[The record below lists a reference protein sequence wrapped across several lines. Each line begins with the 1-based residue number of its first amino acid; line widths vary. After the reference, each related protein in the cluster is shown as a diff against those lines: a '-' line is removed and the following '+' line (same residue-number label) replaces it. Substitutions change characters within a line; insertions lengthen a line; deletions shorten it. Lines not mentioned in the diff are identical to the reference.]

1 MQSTLHPLKSE
12 SHGKRPGCAIFVAS
26 ALLGTVAIG
35 AGGKRANS
43 VFEIAFSEEGITTL
57 KRKDD
62 AHDTNYIASGRALG
76 ADVEVR
82 YRANPQQPWG
92 TLQGKFRA
100 GDEPDGTIRL
110 VAGDPDQLRVTQE
123 FVLADDH
130 LDWTITLANQAD
142 TALEIGDLAVPMV
155 FAEDV
160 PKDRGDIY
168 TKKLIRHSFLSGHGS
183 WIYWSRA
190 NAEGPYL
197 VMATGQEAKFE
208 YFDDSADAFTPYIHG
223 SVASQE
229 PIAKAKSFGGGA
241 EPWRFP
247 LTTLS
252 LSAEGSAGSM
262 ATYRFRFRF
271 AEDSG
276 AVREVLYDENL
287 FDVHILPGMSLPLDL
302 PAMISLRTKIDISD
316 VEAEFP
322 DRTEIEYLGEKGPDN
337 HIYRVKFSRLG
348 ENMLRVRYGDQ
359 RWMSLEF
366 FIMEPLETVI
376 QKRARF
382 LTETQQH
389 DDPGKPWHGAY
400 GDWDQIN
407 KVLRNPEDRDGM
419 RPWLVDSSDDA
430 GNARPAFIA
439 AKNVF
444 LPVPSEI
451 AGVERYIR
459 YYLWNDLKDGKGGMQ
474 MTENEKYPY
483 GIYGTFDNWWGH
495 RASDDPGRN
504 GRAHLWRIYDYP
516 HIIQLYYRMYQIAT
530 YYPDLVKWRN
540 AEQYLELA
548 YRTAKAYW
556 EVPLEIENWSA
567 DSVGTMGEAFLPE
580 LIDVL
585 SAEGK
590 TEWSEDLRRRWEGKV
605 ARFIR
610 DTPNL
615 YGSEFA
621 FDSTGFESTQAF
633 ARYALERRDGLADRE
648 SGAAGFG
655 GITKREVEE
664 FARLQMDLNVC
675 VRGWLETSY
684 YQLGSDYRVSM
695 SYLLSYMSH
704 LGGWAVLDRAIHT
717 SGDPSSL
724 LRLGYASSLSA
735 WAMVNSGTEETDY
748 GYWYPGKENDGGAGG
763 GFVPE
768 AWGRGWIGKQMPR
781 GAWYYSAEEDV
792 GFVGALR
799 AHCSIL
805 TDDPLFGEVA
815 LGGELKRDG
824 DLAMV
829 VPRDGLGA
837 RFQVIRGDQ
846 RLKIV
851 FERDRFARNEPITVS
866 DSMDRLEF
874 TAASRG
880 GPDHPGTVFIVG
892 LPAGTYTCSVNGKP
906 IRIHQGGNGERKL
919 KLPMSASET
928 TAVRLAR
935 TE

>member
-1 MQSTLHPLKSE
+1 MM
-12 SHGKRPGCAIFVAS
+12 GIFGLW
-26 ALLGTVAIG
+26 ALLSMVATG
-35 AGGKRANS
+35 ADRNLANDF
-43 VFEIAFSEEGITTL
+43 FEITYSEEGITSL

-62 AHDTNYIASGRALG
+62 THDTNYIASERALG
-76 ADVEVR
+76 ADVVIR
-82 YRANPQQPWG
+82 YRTDSQQTWTP
-92 TLQGKFRA
+92 LQGKFKA
-100 GDEPDGTIRL
+100 DDEQDGKIRL
-110 VAGDPDQLRVTQE
+110 VAGDPEELKVTQE
-123 FVLADDH
+123 FLLEDDH
-130 LDWTITLANQAD
+130 LDWFITLANHSD
-142 TALEIGDLAVPMV
+142 TPLEIGDLAVPMV
-155 FAEDV
+155 FAEKT
-160 PKDRGDIY
+160 PKNRSEIY
-168 TKKLIRHSFLSGHGS
+168 TKKLIRHSFLSGYGS

-197 VMATGQEAKFE
+197 VMATGQETKFE
-208 YFDDSADAFTPYIHG
+208 YFDDSANAFTPYIHG

-229 PIAKAKSFGGGA
+229 SIIKAKAFGGGA

-247 LTTLS
+247 LTTLI
-252 LSAEGSAGSM
+252 LSPEGSQEST
-262 ATYRFRFRF
+262 ATYRFKFRF
-271 AEDSG
+271 AKNAD
-276 AVREVLYDENL
+276 AVRDVLYEEKL
-287 FDVHILPGMSLPLDL
+287 FDVNILPGMSLPVDL
-302 PAMISLRTKIDISD
+302 PAMISLRTKVEISD

-322 DRTEIEYLGEKGPDN
+322 NQTNIEYLGEKGVNN
-337 HIYRVKFSRLG
+337 HIYRVKFAKLG

-359 RWMSLEF
+359 EWLSLEF
-366 FIMEPLETVI
+366 FIMEPLEMVI

-382 LTETQQH
+382 LTEKQQH
-389 DDPGKPWHGAY
+389 DDPSKPWYGAY
-400 GDWDQIN
+400 GDWDQIQ

-444 LPVPSEI
+444 MPVPSEI
-451 AGVERYIR
+451 ASVERYIR
-459 YYLWNDLKDGKGGMQ
+459 HYLWNDLKDGKGGMQ

-530 YYPDLVKWRN
+530 YYPDLVEWRN

-556 EVPLEIENWSA
+556 EVPFEIEKWSA
-567 DSVGTMGEAFLPE
+567 DSVATMGEAFLPE
-580 LIDVL
+580 LIDAL
-585 SAEGK
+585 AAEGK
-590 TEWSEDLRRRWEGKV
+590 IEWSEDLRRRWEGKV
-605 ARFIR
+605 ARFIQ

-633 ARYALERRDGLADRE
+633 ARYALERSDEFSDQKTGIKGFDGM
-648 SGAAGFG
+648 
-655 GITKREVEE
+655 TKREIED
-664 FARLQMDLNVC
+664 FAKLQMDLNLS
-675 VRGWLETSY
+675 VRGWLETTY
-684 YQLGSDYRVSM
+684 YQLGSDYRGTM

-717 SGDPSSL
+717 PRNPSSL

-735 WAMVNSGTEETDY
+735 WAMVNSGTKETGY
-748 GYWYPGKENDGGAGG
+748 GFWYPGVENDGAAGG

-792 GFVGALR
+792 GYVGALR
-799 AHCSIL
+799 AHCTVL

-824 DLAMV
+824 ELAMV
-829 VPRDGLGA
+829 VPKDGLGA
-837 RFQVIRGDQ
+837 RFHVIRGNQ
-846 RLKIV
+846 KLHIV
-851 FERDRFARNEPITVS
+851 FERDRFARDKSITVS
-866 DSMDRLEF
+866 DSLDRLEF
-874 TAASRG
+874 IAASRG
-880 GPDHPGTVFIVG
+880 GPDHSGTVIIAG
-892 LPAGTYTCSVNGKP
+892 LPTGTYTCSVNGKP
-906 IRIHQGGNGERKL
+906 TAILEDGSGGKKL
-919 KLPMSASET
+919 KLPMSTSGT
-928 TAVRLAR
+928 VTVRLTK